1 MTRMTR
7 MTEEKAEQMLT
18 FFSQKIDFENLPLD
32 DKETF
37 EIFQKADTDGIFMME
52 SEWDKYD
59 LLQVKPKNLDELA
72 ATLALSLD
80 SVINTYLYTYIKIEK
95 IKPTYPRFVEMPR
108 IKEILSDTRGM
119 LLWKEQKEEI
129 LEYIDSLSEEEK
141 ENYRIAIR
149 IILREIEL
157 RSRSKTISNRKFFRK
172 RALFCISSIAAL
184 AMHEDVLKFHT
195 HEQYRESQS
204 DFKAEAL

>member
-1 MTRMTR
+1 MTR

-72 ATLALSLD
+72 ATLALSHD

-95 IKPTYPRFVEMPR
+95 IKPLTYPRFVEMPR

-129 LEYIDSLSEEEK
+129 LKYIDSLSEEEK

-157 RSRSKTISNRKFFRK
+157 RSRSKTLSNRKFFRK
-172 RALFCISSIAAL
+172 RALFCYKL
-184 AMHEDVLKFHT
+184 AYIKSRMPKEFD
-195 HEQYRESQS
+195 EYRGMLCNQ
-204 DFKAEAL
+204 

>member
-95 IKPTYPRFVEMPR
+95 IKPLTYPRFVEMPR

-157 RSRSKTISNRKFFRK
+157 RSRSKTLSNRKFFRK
-172 RALFCISSIAAL
+172 RALFCYKL
-184 AMHEDVLKFHT
+184 AYIKSRMPKEFD
-195 HEQYRESQS
+195 EYRNMLCNQ
-204 DFKAEAL
+204 

>member
-157 RSRSKTISNRKFFRK
+157 RSRSKTLSNRKFFRK
-172 RALFCISSIAAL
+172 RALFCYKL
-184 AMHEDVLKFHT
+184 AYIKTRMPKEFD
-195 HEQYRESQS
+195 EYRNMLCNQ
-204 DFKAEAL
+204 